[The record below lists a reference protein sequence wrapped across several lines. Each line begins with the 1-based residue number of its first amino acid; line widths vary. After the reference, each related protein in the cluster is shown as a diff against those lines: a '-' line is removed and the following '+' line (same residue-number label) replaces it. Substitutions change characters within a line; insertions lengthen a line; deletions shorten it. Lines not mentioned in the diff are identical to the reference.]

1 MAQSGTPDWW
11 LDRLY
16 KCLRDRQ
23 PRIRMWDDWYT
34 GRHPL
39 PQGYEKADAMLLRLL
54 ETIGLNMLAL
64 VTDAALDR
72 MHVEG
77 FKVNGQTND
86 DVWQMLQSNNFD
98 LAAAQVLQEKMA
110 LSEAYMLVDPNP
122 NRDGHPTVTPEHPE
136 QAITESYP
144 GSMQRAAGLKVW
156 QDDLGDTPLIW
167 AMVYLPDRVE
177 AYAAPTR
184 IYAQATNRSGLALKP
199 SWEYQESMSGANPLG
214 EVPLVPFSNR
224 SRMLKAPEPEF
235 APAITPQ
242 RRINKTLMDRMAMQD
257 QGAFKAMW
265 ATGLNIPKDPAT
277 NLPVED
283 FIKAIDRMFVNE
295 NPAGKFGQL
304 EAEDIKQML
313 EAVRDDVADCA
324 MVVPTSPDQILGK
337 LVNVSGDGLKL
348 AQVSE
353 IKRVRRHMK
362 FDEESFEEVARLTLK
377 ASGQDLPRVSSMT
390 TTWRNPEYRTEGE
403 LSDAATKALA
413 NGVPHEAVWE
423 KFYGATPDEI
433 RDWRSKLDDQAL
445 SPGARAI
452 LGNVGAPNAGNGA

>member
-156 QDDLGDTPLIW
+156 QDDLGDT
-167 AMVYLPDRVE
+167 R
-177 AYAAPTR
+177 
-184 IYAQATNRSGLALKP
+184 
-199 SWEYQESMSGANPLG
+199 
-214 EVPLVPFSNR
+214 
-224 SRMLKAPEPEF
+224 
-235 APAITPQ
+235 
-242 RRINKTLMDRMAMQD
+242 
-257 QGAFKAMW
+257 
-265 ATGLNIPKDPAT
+265 
-277 NLPVED
+277 
-283 FIKAIDRMFVNE
+283 
-295 NPAGKFGQL
+295 
-304 EAEDIKQML
+304 
-313 EAVRDDVADCA
+313 
-324 MVVPTSPDQILGK
+324 
-337 LVNVSGDGLKL
+337 
-348 AQVSE
+348 
-353 IKRVRRHMK
+353 
-362 FDEESFEEVARLTLK
+362 
-377 ASGQDLPRVSSMT
+377 
-390 TTWRNPEYRTEGE
+390 
-403 LSDAATKALA
+403 
-413 NGVPHEAVWE
+413 
-423 KFYGATPDEI
+423 
-433 RDWRSKLDDQAL
+433 
-445 SPGARAI
+445 
-452 LGNVGAPNAGNGA
+452 